1 MNADDNLI
9 PNKIIML
16 CEAINFRIEKY
27 SINEASFVSNDEFQ
41 DMLLMPVFQIGELA
55 NSVSDNLKAEHNEIP
70 WCEIVTFRNII
81 AHDYGVV
88 DPIWAWNTI
97 TIDIPTL
104 KQQIEDIV

>member
-9 PNKIIML
+9 LNKIIKL

-55 NSVSDNLKAEHNEIP
+55 NSVSDNFKAEHNEIP
-70 WCEIVTFRNII
+70 WREIVTFRNII

-88 DPIWAWNTI
+88 DPMWAWNTI
-97 TIDIPTL
+97 TIDITTL
-104 KQQIEDIV
+104 KHQIKNIV